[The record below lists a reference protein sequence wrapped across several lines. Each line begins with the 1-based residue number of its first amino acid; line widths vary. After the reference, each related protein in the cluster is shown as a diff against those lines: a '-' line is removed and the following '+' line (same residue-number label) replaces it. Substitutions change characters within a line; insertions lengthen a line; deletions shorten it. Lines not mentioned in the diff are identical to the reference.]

1 MARRSNNKIKKETDE
16 AIEFLEKNARK
27 KSKKPKKPNAS
38 KINKKN
44 ASADKPVPL
53 RRGIKK
59 NLPEQARDG
68 RNLKFQFNKL
78 LPKPYISTL
87 NTTQRKH
94 LLTVKCESYMLT
106 GETSV
111 EHLTDLI
118 NGEGGIQVEK
128 SYVNSLK
135 KTVLEKWA
143 ITGAT
148 NGDLSEMR
156 GQSISTMQTTLLEC
170 MKLLDNDNLSESI
183 KLQALRL
190 YQTTAK
196 DIAELRGLTNK
207 LSIQLNNNT
216 QVNNSTYIQNNNIN
230 SNPITKEINDNNQI
244 RTISNDF
251 LQRLEKK
258 KIEKVKGL
266 EKLDSNIVEGGIE
279 HKICVKPVSNINR
292 KK

>member
-1 MARRSNNKIKKETDE
+1 MARRSFAKIDKETE
-16 AIEFLEKNARK
+16 KAVEFLENNSRK
-27 KSKKPKKPNAS
+27 RLKKPKKPNAS

-44 ASADKPVPL
+44 ANADKPIPL

-106 GETSV
+106 GETST

-118 NGEGGIQVEK
+118 NGEGGVQVGK
-128 SYVNSLK
+128 SYVKSLK

-196 DIAELRGLTNK
+196 DIAELRGLTSK

-216 QVNNSTYIQNNNIN
+216 QVNNSTYIQTNNINNIN

-244 RTISNDF
+244 KTISNDF

-258 KIEKVKGL
+258 KLEKSKGL
-266 EKLDSNIVEGGIE
+266 EKLDSNIVEGEIE
-279 HKICVKPVSNINR
+279 NKVVSNQFQT
-292 KK
+292 